1 VELFIKGQV
10 SIQRSIGVKNI
21 KEKKEK
27 KRVFLQEQNPHVQ
40 PVQPLPVQ
48 LANKTRIKKRIEEF
62 KRMMRK
68 SDEDIFAELCFCILT
83 PQSKAKNCWEA
94 IESLRRENLLL
105 FGNKDEIKKEL
116 KNVRFKNKKAEYI
129 VEARKIFFKD
139 GKLSIKSLIKNF
151 KNPLD
156 LREYIVKKIKGIGYK
171 EASHFLRNI
180 GFGENIAIL
189 DRHILKNLK
198 NYGVIKEIPKT
209 LTRKKYLETEKKY
222 IEFSKKLNIR
232 PDELD
237 LILWAKETGYV
248 FK

>member
-1 VELFIKGQV
+1 MKPEENL
-10 SIQRSIGVKNI
+10 KNLY
-21 KEKKEK
+21 KKLKPE
-27 KRVFLQEQNPHVQ
+27 
-40 PVQPLPVQ
+40 
-48 LANKTRIKKRIEEF
+48 IKKRLDEF
-62 KRMMRK
+62 KKNLNK
-68 SDEDIFAELCFCILT
+68 SSKDIFTELSFCILT

-94 IESLRRENLLL
+94 IERLKEKNLL
-105 FGNKDEIKKEL
+105 FCGNKGQIKREL

-129 VEARKIFFKD
+129 IEARNFFSRY

-151 KNPLD
+151 KNPFD

-180 GFGENIAIL
+180 GLGEEIAIL

-209 LTRKKYLETEKKY
+209 LTKKKYLKIEKKY